1 MFAGQLRY
9 GELVIDYE
17 VTANGRLSEK
27 VRIHVDPGG
36 RVLVEAPEDATTESV
51 SAAVQRRARWITKRH
66 LEAVAAKRLALPR
79 EYVSGETE
87 FYLGR
92 RYRLRVVHGRGVSS
106 SVRMTG
112 GCIEVASPT
121 NDPAAV
127 RRRLRDWFDVRAKA
141 YLTDRLGR
149 ICEDISWVNTL
160 PPVKFVRME
169 RQWGSCSPDGAIHL
183 NPKLIKTPRDCIDY
197 VLIHELCHLREHNHS
212 RRFYEL
218 LTRHSPSWERTKAK
232 LDSMAEM
239 ILRD

>member
-1 MFAGQLRY
+1 MFTGQLRY
-9 GELVIDYE
+9 GEMVIDYD
-17 VTANGRLSEK
+17 VAANVRLSKK
-27 VRIHVDPGG
+27 VRIHVEPGG
-36 RVLVEAPEDATTESV
+36 RVLVEAPEDATTASV
-51 SAAVQRRARWITKRH
+51 STAVQKRARWITKRH
-66 LEAVAAKRLALPR
+66 LEAVAAKQLALPR

-106 SVRMTG
+106 SVRMTR

-127 RRRLRDWFDVRAKA
+127 RRRLRDWYDARATA

-149 ICEDISWVNTL
+149 ICEGISWVKAV
-160 PPVKFVRME
+160 PPVKFVSMT

-183 NPKLIKTPRDCIDY
+183 NPKLIKAPRDCIDY
-197 VLIHELCHLREHNHS
+197 VLVHELCHLREHNHS

-218 LTRHSPSWERTKAK
+218 LSRYCPSWEVTKAK